1 MANIFGQIDNKILSM
16 KIDQALEMLRTKSP
30 EELKGK
36 VSKVDRNELMR
47 KLSELDAKKIKEMNI
62 DTEKLKKSLSGADLE
77 KIRAVAGKDADV
89 VMMKLKELLGG

>member
-47 KLSELDAKKIKEMNI
+47 KLSELDAKKIKEMN
-62 DTEKLKKSLSGADLE
+62 TEGKNKTLDLTKKEVNVKS
-77 KIRAVAGKDADV
+77 
-89 VMMKLKELLGG
+89 